1 LFSGLLKQ
9 VNIVVE
15 GKTKHAI
22 FAPFSVSVIFFLRLA
37 KNSETKIFII
47 TARFFFFGLSK
58 LRNSKLRKEK
68 KRKKIQ

>member
-15 GKTKHAI
+15 GKTKRAI
-22 FAPFSVSVIFFLRLA
+22 FAPFSVSVIFFSGWPKILKQKSLSSPLDFCFLVSE
-37 KNSETKIFII
+37 NSETQ
-47 TARFFFFGLSK
+47 
-58 LRNSKLRKEK
+58 NSEK